1 MNVDRSTT
9 TGRLAALLGRTWMF
23 SSLGAGELAEIAAL
37 ASMRSFAPRKT
48 IVRKGE
54 PGDGLF
60 VLLEGRAKVSSIGHA
75 GGDTALAVMGP
86 GDVFGEVAL
95 LDGCPRSATVTT
107 IDRCE
112 TAFIDQHAFQEL
124 LVANPR
130 IGVRLLGLLARR
142 LRQLTERVE
151 DRAFLQL
158 EARLAKQLVQLADD
172 HGGPLDEGGVRIP
185 LAISQQDL
193 GNLVD
198 ATRESVNKQLR
209 VWTKTGL
216 LRHDRRKLD
225 IYNLDAL
232 RLVSNQ
238 N

>member
-1 MNVDRSTT
+1 
-9 TGRLAALLGRTWMF
+9 MF
-23 SSLGAGELAEIAAL
+23 STLGTRELTDIAAL
-37 ASMRSFAPRKT
+37 ASTRSFPARTP

-60 VLLEGRAKVSSIGHA
+60 VLLEGRAKVTSLGHG

-86 GDVFGEVAL
+86 GEVFGEVAL

-124 LVANPR
+124 LLANPR
-130 IGVRLLGLLARR
+130 LAIRLLSLLARR

-158 EARLAKQLVQLADD
+158 EARLAKQLVQLAEEY
-172 HGGPLDEGGVRIP
+172 GGPLADGGVRIP

-193 GNLVD
+193 GNLVN

-209 VWTKTGL
+209 EWTKTGV

-238 N
+238 S